1 MRGPVV
7 LGIDASLTSTGLCA
21 IPLDWDLDW
30 RKLRCLTIK
39 RSLTKV
45 ASERERIERMQ
56 SIALDVRTFAVA
68 VHATAVWIEDLPSGR
83 AFHIPQLAE
92 LRGFIRA
99 ELARDLQLRLFV
111 ERANQSQIRK
121 LLLGKLPPSE
131 RKQAVAAA
139 LDLMTAECPIQP
151 FDNGDERDAFVV
163 ANWGLSE
170 MAAPCV
176 ALPAPAPIKATR
188 KARAA

>member
-1 MRGPVV
+1 MRAPCV

-30 RKLRCLTIK
+30 QRLRCHTIP
-39 RSLTKV
+39 RSLTKT

-56 SIALDVRTFAVA
+56 SIAVEVRCFAVQ

-83 AFHIPQLAE
+83 AFNIPQLAE

-111 ERANQSQIRK
+111 GRANQSTIRK
-121 LLLGKLPPSE
+121 LLLGKLPPSD
-131 RKQAVAAA
+131 RKKAVATM
-139 LDLMTAECPIQP
+139 LDCMTAECVIQP
-151 FDNGDERDAFVV
+151 FEDGDQKDAFVV

-170 MAAPCV
+170 LAAPCI
-176 ALPAPAPIKATR
+176 ALPAPPPVARAR
-188 KARAA
+188 KAAA

>member
-21 IPLDWDLDW
+21 IPLDWDLRW
-30 RKLRCLTIK
+30 NRICAHTIK
-39 RSLTKV
+39 RSLTS
-45 ASERERIERMQ
+45 AATERERIERMQ
-56 SIALDVRTFAVA
+56 SIAVEIRCFAVE

-111 ERANQSQIRK
+111 ERANQSSIRK
-121 LLLGKLPPSE
+121 LLMGKLPQSD
-131 RKQAVAAA
+131 RKKAVAAV
-139 LDLMTAECPIQP
+139 LDCMTAECPIQP
-151 FDNGDERDAFVV
+151 FSNGDERDAFVV

-170 MAAPCV
+170 LAAPCI
-176 ALPAPAPIKATR
+176 ALPPPEVVKKPRT
-188 KARAA
+188 KRAA

>member
-21 IPLDWDLDW
+21 IPLDWDMRW
-30 RKLRCLTIK
+30 EKLRCHSIK

-45 ASERERIERMQ
+45 ATERERIERMQ
-56 SIALDVRTFAVA
+56 SIAVEVRCFAVQ

-83 AFHIPQLAE
+83 AFNIPQLAE

-111 ERANQSQIRK
+111 ERANQSTIRK
-121 LLLGKLPPSE
+121 LLLGKLPPSD
-131 RKQAVAAA
+131 RKAAVAAA
-139 LDLMTAECPIQP
+139 LDLMTADCVIKP
-151 FDNGDERDAFVV
+151 FDDGDQRDAFVV

-170 MAAPCV
+170 CAAPCV
-176 ALPAPAPIKATR
+176 ALPAPDVAKKPRAR
-188 KARAA
+188 KAA